1 MVKET
6 KFYDVLGVA
15 PTADDNALKKAYR
28 KLAMKYHPDKNP
40 EAGDKFKEISMAYEV
55 LSNPEK
61 RKLYDQAGE
70 QGIKEGGSG
79 GGGGGMNPMDIFDMF
94 FGGGGGGDPFGRG
107 RQRGPRRTKNLVHQL
122 SVSLEDMYNGTVRK
136 LALQK
141 NVICDGCEGIGGK
154 PGAVQ
159 KCPNCRGTGMQVR
172 IQQLGPGMMQQ
183 IQSMCGECHGEGER
197 VDPKLR
203 CKKCN
208 GRKVNRERKILEVS
222 VDKGMEDGQKV
233 TFSGEGDQE
242 PGLEPGDIIIVLDE
256 KAHALFK
263 RNGQD
268 LIMKMDISLTEA
280 LTGLKK
286 AVKTLD
292 DRTLVIQTVR
302 GASRKQHRQVFIS
315 KQLGEVI
322 KTGDLKMVRGEG
334 MPQYRNP
341 FEKGRLIIQFNV
353 VFPPSLEPS
362 VAEKLAS
369 ILPPADEPILPDEV
383 DEVDL
388 NDFDPEADRQQ
399 QHHRMGHGHFDDDD
413 EGHHGHPGG
422 PGVQCATQ

>member
-1 MVKET
+1 
-6 KFYDVLGVA
+6 
-15 PTADDNALKKAYR
+15 
-28 KLAMKYHPDKNP
+28 
-40 EAGDKFKEISMAYEV
+40 
-55 LSNPEK
+55 
-61 RKLYDQAGE
+61 
-70 QGIKEGGSG
+70 
-79 GGGGGMNPMDIFDMF
+79 
-94 FGGGGGGDPFGRG
+94 
-107 RQRGPRRTKNLVHQL
+107 
-122 SVSLEDMYNGTVRK
+122 
-136 LALQK
+136 
-141 NVICDGCEGIGGK
+141 
-154 PGAVQ
+154 
-159 KCPNCRGTGMQVR
+159 MQVR

-302 GASRKQHRQVFIS
+302 G
-315 KQLGEVI
+315 EVI

-341 FEKGRLIIQFNV
+341 FEKGRLIILFPVKWKKMSVPKEQLTAGIV
-353 VFPPSLEPS
+353 VWSTPITIS
-362 VAEKLAS
+362 VPTSAVNEISSFSVLTQENKFIFLVMVTFT
-369 ILPPADEPILPDEV
+369 LRV
-383 DEVDL
+383 
-388 NDFDPEADRQQ
+388 
-399 QHHRMGHGHFDDDD
+399 
-413 EGHHGHPGG
+413 
-422 PGVQCATQ
+422 ATQLKMQQSIQHYLDILCTWMKTNVE

>member
-1 MVKET
+1 
-6 KFYDVLGVA
+6 
-15 PTADDNALKKAYR
+15 
-28 KLAMKYHPDKNP
+28 
-40 EAGDKFKEISMAYEV
+40 MAYEV

-79 GGGGGMNPMDIFDMF
+79 GGGGMNPMDIFDMF
-94 FGGGGGGDPFGRG
+94 FGGGGGDPFGRG
-107 RQRGPRRTKNLVHQL
+107 RQRGPRRTKNLV
-122 SVSLEDMYNGTVRK
+122 
-136 LALQK
+136 
-141 NVICDGCEGIGGK
+141 CDGCEGIGGK

-222 VDKGMEDGQKV
+222 VDKGMEDGQKI
-233 TFSGEGDQE
+233 TFSSGGDQE

-256 KAHALFK
+256 KAHDRFK
-263 RNGQD
+263 RSGQD

-280 LTGLKK
+280 LTGMKK
-286 AVKTLD
+286 TIKTLD

-302 GASRKQHRQVFIS
+302 G
-315 KQLGEVI
+315 EVI
-322 KTGDLKMVRGEG
+322 KTGDVKQVQGEG
-334 MPQYRNP
+334 MPYYRNP

-353 VFPPSLEPS
+353 VFPNNLEPS
-362 VAEKLAS
+362 VAQALAQ
-369 ILPPADEPILPDEV
+369 ILPPAEEPMIPDDH

-388 NDFDPEADRQQ
+388 NDFDPETDRQNQ
-399 QHHRMGHGHFDDDD
+399 NHRNQYDEDEEHGHG
-413 EGHHGHPGG
+413 GHG
-422 PGVQCATQ
+422 PGVQCASQ

>member
-15 PTADDNALKKAYR
+15 PSADDNALKKAYR

-70 QGIKEGGSG
+70 QGIKEGGG

-107 RQRGPRRTKNLVHQL
+107 RGRGPRRTKNLMHQL
-122 SVSLEDMYNGTVRK
+122 SVSLEDMYNGSVRK

-141 NVICDGCEGIGGK
+141 NVICDGCEGLGGK
-154 PGAVQ
+154 AGAVQ

-222 VDKGMEDGQKV
+222 VDKGMEDGQKI
-233 TFSGEGDQE
+233 TFTGEGDQE

-256 KAHALFK
+256 KAHPVFK

-268 LIMKMDISLTEA
+268 LIMKMDVSLTEA
-280 LTGLKK
+280 LTGLRK

-302 GASRKQHRQVFIS
+302 G
-315 KQLGEVI
+315 EVI
-322 KTGDLKMVRGEG
+322 KSGDLKMVRGEG

-353 VFPPSLEPS
+353 VFPPSLEPA
-362 VAEKLAS
+362 VAEELAK
-369 ILPPADEPILPDEV
+369 ILPPAEEPILPDDV

-399 QHHRMGHGHFDDDD
+399 QHRGHHGHGYDDDD

>member
-1 MVKET
+1 
-6 KFYDVLGVA
+6 
-15 PTADDNALKKAYR
+15 
-28 KLAMKYHPDKNP
+28 
-40 EAGDKFKEISMAYEV
+40 MAYEV

-70 QGIKEGGSG
+70 QGIKEGGS

-208 GRKVNRERKILEVS
+208 GRKVNR
-222 VDKGMEDGQKV
+222 
-233 TFSGEGDQE
+233 
-242 PGLEPGDIIIVLDE
+242 
-256 KAHALFK
+256 
-263 RNGQD
+263 
-268 LIMKMDISLTEA
+268 
-280 LTGLKK
+280 
-286 AVKTLD
+286 
-292 DRTLVIQTVR
+292 
-302 GASRKQHRQVFIS
+302 
-315 KQLGEVI
+315 
-322 KTGDLKMVRGEG
+322 
-334 MPQYRNP
+334 
-341 FEKGRLIIQFNV
+341 KGRSWRWRSTKV
-353 VFPPSLEPS
+353 WRT
-362 VAEKLAS
+362 
-369 ILPPADEPILPDEV
+369 
-383 DEVDL
+383 
-388 NDFDPEADRQQ
+388 DRRSHSAARETRSQVWS
-399 QHHRMGHGHFDDDD
+399 
-413 EGHHGHPGG
+413 PGTSSSCWMRRLTTG
-422 PGVQCATQ
+422 SRGQART